1 MTDYDRSHIT
11 ATEGATRDGVPSFT
25 IEVNREQGADL
36 WRALR
41 TAGDAGNEVAS
52 EAAHRLR
59 AALVTI
65 FGADETAA
73 KLQEASR

>member
-41 TAGDAGNEVAS
+41 TAGDAGNNEVAAV
-52 EAAHRLR
+52 AADRLR
-59 AALVTI
+59 AAIALI
-65 FGADETAA
+65 FGDETDA